1 MKTSENRAS
10 KWAHLALV
18 GAAGCAF
25 AATLALPSVAEAQVI
40 LPRQEIEDEIEEA
53 MGCYRN
59 HDGPGCYPDCDRNDP
74 NDPDCPSDS
83 KPDCPL
89 YWQSGDRVQVS
100 RKNAHTLYADSRM
113 KCAINNFHDPDVNI
127 HLDLGFSCLWS
138 NPSVRVSPS
147 YVSIDVN
154 WPWWV
159 DVYTATATWWK
170 GNIESRTATSKFRA
184 SGAVQDFTEE
194 RMVPGLSYCPG
205 IEVQSNG
212 NVAIDLA
219 TGHEC
224 SDGERRHRSCPSGTH
239 GPGIDDVCV
248 GGRWSQ
254 ESRDCEPNKPPG
266 GSPL

>member
-1 MKTSENRAS
+1 METSENRAS

-25 AATLALPSVAEAQVI
+25 AATLALPSLAEAQVT

-53 MGCYRN
+53 MECYRN
-59 HDGPGCYPDCDRNDP
+59 PDCA
-74 NDPDCPSDS
+74 SDS

-89 YWQSGDRVQVS
+89 YWQEGDRVQVS
-100 RKNAHTLYADSRM
+100 RKNKTTLYADIRM
-113 KCAINNFHDPDVNI
+113 KCEINNWHNPDVNV

-138 NPSVRVSPS
+138 NPSVRVSPA

-159 DVYTATATWWK
+159 DVYTATITWWK

-194 RMVPGLSYCPG
+194 RMVPLSYCPG

-212 NVAIDLA
+212 DVAIDLA
-219 TGHEC
+219 MGQEC
-224 SDGERRHRSCPSGTH
+224 SDGQRRHRSCPSGTH